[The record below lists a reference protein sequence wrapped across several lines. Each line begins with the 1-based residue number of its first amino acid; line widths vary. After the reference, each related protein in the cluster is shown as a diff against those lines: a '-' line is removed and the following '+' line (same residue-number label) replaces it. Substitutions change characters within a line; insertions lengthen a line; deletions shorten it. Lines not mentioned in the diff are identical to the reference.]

1 MTEFFFLPDF
11 ARGFER
17 LPWYALL
24 VLCAALAG
32 EAVQRWLRL
41 PRMLGWIAAGVLLGP
56 HVGAA
61 LTTEE
66 LAALRPLLEVAAG
79 VVLFQLGQR
88 VDPSW
93 LRRNPWLLGT
103 SALESALAFA
113 AMYGVLLLTGAP
125 PVLAAVAAAIGVA
138 TAPAVVLTL
147 ARELRAQGQVTE
159 RMLLLS
165 ALNSIYAFIAV
176 NVLLAWLA
184 FEYAGDWRAIAL
196 HPLYLVLGSLALAG
210 LLAVATLGLLR
221 LLGRREE
228 TQFIAV
234 LALVVIAVWA
244 AHALKLSLV
253 LTLLSYGALTRIL
266 DRRRLFVSLSF
277 GRIGTILLILLFS
290 ITAAGLDLSLLPA
303 GALAGA
309 ALIAARFAGKALGVL
324 ALASWSGMALRKAWL
339 LSLALT
345 PMSGIAVVMVQQTA
359 GHYPEFGALLATIVI
374 SAIAMLELL
383 GPLFARFALVRAG
396 ESDEERR

>member
-1 MTEFFFLPDF
+1 L
-11 ARGFER
+11 
-17 LPWYALL
+17 
-24 VLCAALAG
+24 
-32 EAVQRWLRL
+32 
-41 PRMLGWIAAGVLLGP
+41 LGWIAAGVVLGP
-56 HVGAA
+56 QAIGA
-61 LTTEE
+61 LRVEE
-66 LAALRPLLEVAAG
+66 LAALHPVLEVAAG

-103 SALESALAFA
+103 SVLESALAFA
-113 AMYGVLLLTGAP
+113 AMYGVLLYIGAP
-125 PVLAAVAAAIGVA
+125 PLVAAVAAAIGTA

-184 FEYAGDWRAIAL
+184 LEHAGDWRAIAL
-196 HPLYLVLGSLALAG
+196 HPLYLILGSLALAG
-210 LLAVATLGLLR
+210 VLAAATLGLLR

-228 TQFIAV
+228 TQFIGV
-234 LALVVIAVWA
+234 LALIVIAVWA
-244 AHALKLSLV
+244 AGTLKLSLV
-253 LTLLSYGALTRIL
+253 LTLLSYGVLTRLL
-266 DRRRLFVSLSF
+266 DRRRLFITLSF

-290 ITAAGLDLSLLPA
+290 LTAASLDLSLLPA

-324 ALASWSGMALRKAWL
+324 ALAARSGLVLRKAGL
-339 LSLALT
+339 LALALT
-345 PMSGIAVVMVQQTA
+345 PMSAIAVVLVQQTSA
-359 GHYPEFGALLATIVI
+359 HYPEFGALLATVVI
-374 SAIAMLELL
+374 SAIVMLELL
-383 GPLFARFALVRAG
+383 GPLLAHFALVRAG
-396 ESDEERR
+396 EAAEERA